1 MVHGLSLA
9 HNLFLQIHFIGRQSC
24 SSVYELSLVAFMTAQ
39 LNTFD
44 SDRMACKAENIY
56 LLSGSSQKKFP
67 DLWSKGKML

>member
-1 MVHGLSLA
+1 
-9 HNLFLQIHFIGRQSC
+9 
-24 SSVYELSLVAFMTAQ
+24 MTAQ

-67 DLWSKGKML
+67 DLWSKGKMLWCPMRASKRKHSSHWAKFMDVYTPALPINKK